1 MYTAE
6 KISKI
11 LDVSLNEFSELT
23 KNNTDRLLSRDLNE

>member
-11 LDVSLNEFSELT
+11 LDISLNEFSELT
-23 KNNTDRLLSRDLNE
+23 KKILIDYYLEI

>member
-11 LDVSLNEFSELT
+11 LDISLHELSELT
-23 KNNTDRLLSRDLNE
+23 KENTDRLLSRDLNE